1 MKKKW
6 ITIERNNILKEN
18 TYSKFFLHLHAKIIV
33 EVRKQINYL
42 KEDLHRE
49 MTYCFILS
57 CKTIPIMEKS
67 HSILI
72 DILLIDIK
80 SLSLSFFFIT
90 FKNFLKR
97 SLACIA

>member
-1 MKKKW
+1 MLKKKW

-18 TYSKFFLHLHAKIIV
+18 TYLKFFLYLHAKIIV

-57 CKTIPIMEKS
+57 CKTIPIMEKF

-72 DILLIDIK
+72 DILMIDIK
-80 SLSLSFFFIT
+80 SLPFFLT

-97 SLACIA
+97 SFACIT